1 MPDRVSSIWTRRQW
15 NVAVNHRDTKPR
27 VGGVYARISLQTAYK
42 EITCYLPLGDKVLVT
57 KEFSLENVLDLI
69 DPNVR
74 NKLNVS
80 LDDIIALSGNYDVTQ
95 NLEILQN
102 LTVLLDTS
110 AFCTRYCR

>member
-1 MPDRVSSIWTRRQW
+1 MPDRVSSIWIRHQW
-15 NVAVNHRDTKPR
+15 NVVVNHRDTKSR

-42 EITCYLPLGDKVLVT
+42 EITCYLPLGYKVLVT

-74 NKLNVS
+74 NKLNLS
-80 LDDIIALSGNYDVTQ
+80 LNDIIAPSGNYDVTQ